1 MSPRLGIVG
10 TGGWGKNH
18 VRVFA
23 ELLGIERITAC
34 DMDPERRAAI
44 ARQHPGITT
53 VERIDAGDVDAV
65 VIATPAPTHAPLVME
80 ALAAGLDV
88 LVEKPMAL
96 TPKDAQ
102 QLVESAETQHRIL
115 MVDHLLEYHPA
126 VTALKGLV
134 ERGEL
139 GELLHSTSDRLNL
152 GVVRSAENV
161 WWSLAPHDISVMLY
175 LFDEMPTRVSAHGA
189 ALLQDSIE
197 DVVTAVFQFP
207 SGRMAQIRSSWLDPI
222 KTRRVTV
229 VGSEAMAV
237 LDETAEERLVVHD
250 KKAVTDSG
258 RWTVHRGEA
267 QPVVLD
273 DIEPLRAMAEAF
285 LDSIESRIPPRS
297 DGMDGL
303 RVVRVLDAAQ
313 RSIDAGG
320 TPVCVGDHL

>member
-1 MSPRLGIVG
+1 MIPRVGVIG

-23 ELLGIERITAC
+23 ELLGAPRITAC
-34 DMDPERRAAI
+34 DVDPERRAAI
-44 ARQHPGITT
+44 ASQHPGITT
-53 VERIDAGDVDAV
+53 VERIDDCDVDAV
-65 VIATPAPTHAPLVME
+65 IIATPAPTHAALASK

-102 QLVESAETQHRIL
+102 CLMESAEGHHRIL

-134 ERGEL
+134 DRGEL
-139 GELLHSTSDRLNL
+139 GMLLHSTSDRLNL
-152 GVVRSAENV
+152 GVVRSAENA
-161 WWSLAPHDISVMLY
+161 WWSLAPHDVSVMLY
-175 LFDEMPTRVSAHGA
+175 LFDEMPTHVSAHGA
-189 ALLQDSIE
+189 ALLRDSIE
-197 DVVTAVFQFP
+197 DVVTAVFRFR

-222 KTRRVTV
+222 KTRRVIV
-229 VGSEAMAV
+229 VGSKAMAV

-250 KKAVTDSG
+250 KRAVTESG
-258 RWTVHRGEA
+258 RWTVHRGDA

-285 LDSIESRIPPRS
+285 LESIESRIPPRS

-313 RSIDAGG
+313 RSINAGG